1 MLAILFWKFQLQN
14 GSNYLALYLKIGW
27 CPFPSTTRCHL
38 ELLMYRCNNTCS
50 RQKYLINSEVF
61 HWWNAEFTIYII
73 NWIQWEIGR
82 VDLPRCCWI
91 YVLLNSGKP
100 SVGPVA
106 GRMMPAEKKKELI
119 RHVKII
125 PKDMEFVQSYH
136 WRAETSITIATR
148 INSSFYIDT
157 TRPLPSSVG
166 FGELSL
172 SPMLSLYKLQ

>member
-1 MLAILFWKFQLQN
+1 MLAILFWKFQLPN

-50 RQKYLINSEVF
+50 RQNIWSIQKYFIGETLNSLFTLLIEYSGKLGEWTYQGVV
-61 HWWNAEFTIYII
+61 EYMY
-73 NWIQWEIGR
+73 
-82 VDLPRCCWI
+82 CWI
-91 YVLLNSGKP
+91 PGNHQLGLWQEGWCLQ
-100 SVGPVA
+100 
-106 GRMMPAEKKKELI
+106 RKKELI